1 LKNLCAFVPL
11 DSHELACRFMCV
23 EKLEGLFIQCPITI
37 CSKSFF
43 RKKSEWKSEIKWP
56 IEKCNL
62 ARDMCGHGDQPT
74 CR

>member
-1 LKNLCAFVPL
+1 MCFSFLFVCVCVFPLISRSGESKLKNLCAFVPL

-43 RKKSEWKSEIKWP
+43 
-56 IEKCNL
+56 
-62 ARDMCGHGDQPT
+62 
-74 CR
+74 